1 MLRTIKSFSDDI
13 IREFGL
19 DKCAKATFKRGRLA
33 DSSNI
38 ELDVNTI
45 IQDLDQEGTYKYL
58 GVREGNGV
66 QHSQMKEKIRKKY
79 YRRMRMELRKQT
91 GSHQH
96 LGSTGGNLQF

>member
-58 GVREGNGV
+58 GVSEGNGV
-66 QHSQMKEKIRKKY
+66 QHSQMKEKIRKKD

-91 GSHQH
+91 GIHQH
-96 LGSTGGNLQF
+96 LGSTGGNVQF